1 MAVARVESIFCWPR
15 TREDFLWEECFPVA
29 LLEDFFAPVDVLDE
43 WCFGADVDDVFVAVV
58 DLPDDVAA
66 ESC

>member
-1 MAVARVESIFCWPR
+1 M
-15 TREDFLWEECFPVA
+15 WEECFPVA